1 VSDFQ
6 YVSLGFAEFVGQLLT
21 ETFEATINAQQ
32 YQLRRYAELQAAIDL
47 PDEQFLLQFIDP
59 QLVLT
64 RETLIAGSPIARQ
77 MIVPPERQAFILEL
91 TEEFEEESVIFKN
104 RLTNYGF
111 EALRAVIDEQL
122 VAEQKASLQ
131 ALLNRMEQARLV
143 VDSGEINAKLELSNL
158 YQTTTDATAETA
170 AGNDGKTAVSDVK
183 RLAASDAVLNT
194 TLVNSTLSSGVKELV
209 NAETLEKTLFLDG
222 ATLDKTLAATADSP
236 VRISAKPLPSSTSSS
251 VYSQVTI
258 RFKTV

>member
-1 VSDFQ
+1 MSDFQ

-143 VDSGEINAKLELSNL
+143 VDSGEINAKLELSSL
-158 YQTTTDATAETA
+158 YQTTTDATETA
-170 AGNDGKTAVSDVK
+170 AGNDGKTAVSGVK

-209 NAETLEKTLFLDG
+209 DAETLEKTLFLDG

>member
-1 VSDFQ
+1 MSDFQ

-32 YQLRRYAELQAAIDL
+32 YQLRRYTELQAAIDL

-111 EALRAVIDEQL
+111 EALRAVMDEQL
-122 VAEQKASLQ
+122 VSEQKASLQ

-143 VDSGEINAKLELSNL
+143 VDSGEINAKLELSSL
-158 YQTTTDATAETA
+158 YQTTTDATAETT
-170 AGNDGKTAVSDVK
+170 AGSDGKTAVSGVK
-183 RLAASDAVLNT
+183 RLASSGTVT
-194 TLVNSTLSSGVKELV
+194 NSTVFNSLTSGVKELV
-209 NAETLEKTLFLDG
+209 DAETREKTLFLDG
-222 ATLDKTLAATADSP
+222 VTLDKTLAATADSP
-236 VRISAKPLPSSTSSS
+236 VRISVKPLPSSTSSS

>member
-111 EALRAVIDEQL
+111 EASWWLSKKPACRRCLIVWNRRGWWSTVVKLMPSWSSAICIKPRPMQPKQQRVMMVKQQS
-122 VAEQKASLQ
+122 A
-131 ALLNRMEQARLV
+131 ALSVWRHPMQCLIRRWSTAR
-143 VDSGEINAKLELSNL
+143 
-158 YQTTTDATAETA
+158 
-170 AGNDGKTAVSDVK
+170 
-183 RLAASDAVLNT
+183 
-194 TLVNSTLSSGVKELV
+194 
-209 NAETLEKTLFLDG
+209 
-222 ATLDKTLAATADSP
+222 
-236 VRISAKPLPSSTSSS
+236 
-251 VYSQVTI
+251 
-258 RFKTV
+258 

>member
-1 VSDFQ
+1 MSDFQ

-143 VDSGEINAKLELSNL
+143 VDSGEINAKLELSSL
-158 YQTTTDATAETA
+158 YQTTTGATETA
-170 AGNDGKTAVSDVK
+170 AGNDGKTAVSGVK

-209 NAETLEKTLFLDG
+209 DAETLEKTLFLDG